1 MAYVAAFAA
10 GGASAYQAWQE
21 YKFKGEEA
29 DAYRAAGKRTLAAGS
44 REFQEAERER
54 EFMYSRALALAAASG
69 AGVDDPG
76 MVKVLADVQAEG
88 LYQSLSK
95 LWRAQND
102 AEGAYF
108 RADAAEREQKAIRTL
123 APLRI
128 ATSAL
133 TAYSTAGGSFGGM
146 TPPPSGTIATGAMSP
161 IPAGSR
167 APSIL
172 ERYKGP
178 FG

>member
-21 YKFKGEEA
+21 YQFAGDEA
-29 DAYRAAGKRTLAAGS
+29 DAYRAAGKRTLAAGT

-76 MVKVLADVQAEG
+76 MVKVLGDLQAEG

-108 RADAAEREQKAIRTL
+108 RAEAAEREQKAIRTL

-128 ATSAL
+128 VTSAYS
-133 TAYSTAGGSFGGM
+133 AYATAGGSIGGTAVSSPTISAGGM
-146 TPPPSGTIATGAMSP
+146 SPVPP
-161 IPAGSR
+161 GSQ
-167 APSIL
+167 PKSIL
-172 ERYKGP
+172 DLYRG
-178 FG
+178 